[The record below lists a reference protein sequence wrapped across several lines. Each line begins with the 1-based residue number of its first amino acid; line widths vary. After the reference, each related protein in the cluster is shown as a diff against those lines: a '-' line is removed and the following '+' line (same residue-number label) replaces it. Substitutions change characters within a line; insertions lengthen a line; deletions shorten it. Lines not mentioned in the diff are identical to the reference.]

1 MKQNRM
7 SRFMFILGCVI
18 ASVLY
23 WNQVVNKWGGNYT
36 VGTEKVEP
44 LLTKSIAPVQN
55 PTQPTSKPILNE
67 QVDYIHFVY
76 GGFDPTYWHLGT
88 ITEPEMIAG
97 VVEVLNHP
105 IPISRPTG
113 NQFFTGTVSSEL
125 IVHFKPVRGV
135 TPEPVGGQLHRD
147 LFYNYGVP
155 MWEMMQRLGKFRAER
170 ARQLFT
176 KRAGEIVKIEW
187 INPTK
192 PPFKESTEDKRN
204 IASIVK
210 QLKNVDE
217 RCFAYTD
224 SVGVCPLQLFS
235 GTERLH

>member
-7 SRFMFILGCVI
+7 SRFMFILGCVV
-18 ASVLY
+18 ASILY
-23 WNQVVNKWGGNYT
+23 WSHAMKRIRITPPANT
-36 VGTEKVEP
+36 FDEKLKRVDLP
-44 LLTKSIAPVQN
+44 IR
-55 PTQPTSKPILNE
+55 KPILNE
-67 QVDYIHFVY
+67 QVDHIHFSCA
-76 GGFDPTYWHLGT
+76 GLRPTYWDVEN
-88 ITEPEMIAG
+88 ITEPEMIAAM
-97 VVEVLNHP
+97 VEVLNHWKP
-105 IPISRPTG
+105 RPRFAG
-113 NQFFTGTVSSEL
+113 PVTGTVSSEL